1 VLGGCWYSIWSCVL
15 PFFVSLLGNGS
26 AAEFPNFVYKSHLL
40 ACLRN
45 SIKSRF
51 NNIITLEEGVITGGF
66 GDGVASWL
74 LEEGFNGKLKRIGLP
89 DEFIEHGPRND
100 ILSMLGLDAEGIKT
114 SILNMLKIK
123 DSE

>member
-1 VLGGCWYSIWSCVL
+1 MDISTLQ
-15 PFFVSLLGNGS
+15 
-26 AAEFPNFVYKSHLL
+26 
-40 ACLRN
+40 